1 MSAEQPGTLAV
12 LGATGAVGRAVCRQ
26 LAAAQVTGHAVVRRQ
41 AHRIEGYPARC
52 VDFADATGLTD
63 ALRARA
69 VICCLGTTQ
78 GKAGRDGL
86 RAVDCDLVLHCAER
100 ASRAGAEVFTVV
112 SAMGASRR
120 SPSFYSRIKGEMEA
134 GLQRIRLDTVHIV
147 RPSLLLGA
155 RDEHRPAEAIGQ
167 RLAPLVNPLLPM
179 SYRAISVEAVAK
191 ALIQLS
197 GPSTPGVWLH
207 ELPLG
212 GRRSRRLDN

>member
-1 MSAEQPGTLAV
+1 MTKQHAADVAV

-26 LAAAQVTGHAVVRRQ
+26 LAAAQTPGQAIVRSHTTAV
-41 AHRIEGYPARC
+41 EGLPARV
-52 VDFADATGLTD
+52 VDFDRAPELTD
-63 ALRARA
+63 AVRARA

-100 ASRAGAEVFTVV
+100 ASRAGVEVFTVV

-120 SPSFYSRIKGEMEA
+120 SPSFYSRVKGEMEA
-134 GLQRIRLDTVHIV
+134 GLRRIRLDTVHIV
-147 RPSLLLGA
+147 RPSLLLGD
-155 RDEHRPAEAIGQ
+155 RDEHRPAEAVGQ
-167 RLAPLVNPLLPM
+167 RLAPLLNPLLPM
-179 SYRAISVEAVAK
+179 QYRAISVDAVAK

-212 GRRSRRLDN
+212 GRRSRRLDV